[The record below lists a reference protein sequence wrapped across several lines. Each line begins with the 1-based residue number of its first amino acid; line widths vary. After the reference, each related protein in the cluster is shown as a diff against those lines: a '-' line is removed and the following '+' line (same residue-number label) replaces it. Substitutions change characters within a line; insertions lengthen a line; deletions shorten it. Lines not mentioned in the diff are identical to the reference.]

1 MRMRQNVLVR
11 VMVFAIVTAVMLFAF
26 TFAAASYTYTYTE
39 GTAPIL
45 KVDNR
50 TAAYIGELV
59 KINISLTEAPSGVSG
74 YNISVALSNASVAEI
89 ESIELPDWGINFLSK
104 NSTMPAHSVWVR
116 AIDLGMQIEE
126 NATNIPIVTLLVRT
140 KSDGTTTIYISRLR
154 IDDDFDRRIKPII
167 ENGSISVSTSG
178 SSISGFITYA
188 CNETGLAGATVN
200 LSLSQQGNET
210 PLKSTV
216 TDSNGSY
223 KFVSLYP
230 GTYNI
235 TARSRF

>member
-1 MRMRQNVLVR
+1 ML
-11 VMVFAIVTAVMLFAF
+11 FAFTFAF

-50 TAAYIGELV
+50 TDAYIGELV
-59 KINISLTEAPSGVSG
+59 KTNISLTEAPSG
-74 YNISVALSNASVAEI
+74 SVALSNASVAEI

-140 KSDGTTTIYISRLR
+140 KSGGTTAIYISRLR
-154 IDDDFDRRIKPII
+154 IDDDFDRRI
-167 ENGSISVSTSG
+167 
-178 SSISGFITYA
+178 
-188 CNETGLAGATVN
+188 N
-200 LSLSQQGNET
+200 LSPTLFSH
-210 PLKSTV
+210 KSFHRKTSIFIV
-216 TDSNGSY
+216 MQNSRGS
-223 KFVSLYP
+223 
-230 GTYNI
+230 
-235 TARSRF
+235 

>member
-26 TFAAASYTYTYTE
+26 TFAFTFAAASYTYTYTE

-50 TAAYIGELV
+50 TDAYIGELV
-59 KINISLTEAPSGVSG
+59 KINISLTEAPGGVSG

-104 NSTMPAHSVWVR
+104 NSAMPAHSVWVR

-140 KSDGTTTIYISRLR
+140 KSGGTTAIYIPRLR
-154 IDDDFDRRIKPII
+154 IDDDFDRRI
-167 ENGSISVSTSG
+167 
-178 SSISGFITYA
+178 
-188 CNETGLAGATVN
+188 N
-200 LSLSQQGNET
+200 LSPTLFSHQSFHR
-210 PLKSTV
+210 KISIFIV
-216 TDSNGSY
+216 M
-223 KFVSLYP
+223 
-230 GTYNI
+230 
-235 TARSRF
+235 